1 MWIAMIV
8 LIAVVLM
15 FVLEYGN
22 RRDNDWFD
30 GDDN

>member
-1 MWIAMIV
+1 MWIAVIV

-15 FVLEYGN
+15 LVMEYGN